1 MAGPKRPAPPLKARA
16 ASTLCLTH
24 ALAVALG
31 AGLFLLAASA
41 VLPGGLSGGGDGG
54 SGGGGGGGAGL
65 GRGALRR
72 VAAAHRTGIDALAR
86 PPPVDQAGASRRV
99 APVSRGWV
107 LGDVA
112 YPMPDFETPLV
123 FEAYSENA
131 TDFYLYAQGTLVL
144 FSGSTAPDLEVVACS
159 AGGERMEV
167 AARWNNVF
175 HCKASRPLVVGEPLT
190 LLYKADGAK
199 GGVAAVN
206 SKVVH
211 GGVVD
216 VPSVG
221 AAKYY
226 TCASTQVKNT
236 EYLADWLA
244 YHRRLGVDHF
254 YLYDNSANGTLA
266 AAMRPPRDDTTVL
279 HWPWRK
285 SQQQANSHM
294 ATLGRSRCHWVLFSD
309 VDEFVFVKGRVGR
322 KPAPLRVLLAQREAA
337 GKQQV
342 SLYRLEMGSSG
353 VLRKSDAPLAETYT
367 QRRKGKG
374 LWLNY
379 KSAVLLKDAIPY
391 SRVHFFDLRVKP
403 LGFNW
408 AFIAQ
413 WDEMQA
419 MPQWDWFKVWD
430 PRGHIVHYSTKS
442 WAEYIAKYSGDLNGM
457 IPNIGFERFNYTVGE
472 PPSFWPAFGGVYR
485 DTAFRDYK
493 RQMDRR
499 PPPPPM
505 IVVT

>member
-1 MAGPKRPAPPLKARA
+1 MAGAKRTVSAKARA

-24 ALAVALG
+24 VLAVALG
-31 AGLFLLAASA
+31 AALFVLFAS
-41 VLPGGLSGGGDGG
+41 VVVPSGFG
-54 SGGGGGGGAGL
+54 SGVGERLARSWGAPTRPGQTGLEALTRPTPTGPDGAPLVPAPVAAGWQL
-65 GRGALRR
+65 GR
-72 VAAAHRTGIDALAR
+72 
-86 PPPVDQAGASRRV
+86 VDYA
-99 APVSRGWV
+99 
-107 LGDVA
+107 
-112 YPMPDFETPLV
+112 MPDFETPLV
-123 FEAYSENA
+123 FAAYVENG

-144 FSGSTAPDLEVVACS
+144 FSGSTAPDLDVKACS
-159 AGGERMEV
+159 AGGERMHL

-175 HCKASRPLVVGEPLT
+175 HCQSHRPLQRGEPLT
-190 LLYKADGAK
+190 LLYADEAAA
-199 GGVAAVN
+199 GGLAAVD
-206 SKVVH
+206 SKATFD
-211 GGVVD
+211 GLVD
-216 VPSVG
+216 VPSAG
-221 AAKYY
+221 APKYY

-236 EYLADWLA
+236 DYLADWLA

-254 YLYDNSANGTLA
+254 YLYDNSANGSLEAALA
-266 AAMRPPRDDTTVL
+266 PPRPDTDVL
-279 HWPWRK
+279 VWPWRK

-294 ATLGRSRCHWVLFSD
+294 ATLGRARCHWVLFSD
-309 VDEFVFVKGRVGR
+309 VDEFVFVKGATGR
-322 KPAPLRVLLAQREAA
+322 GPAPLRRLLAQREAA

-367 QRRKGKG
+367 KRRKGKG

-408 AFIAQ
+408 AFIKQ

-419 MPQWDWFKVWD
+419 MVEWDWFKVWD

-442 WAEYIAKYSGDLNGM
+442 WSEYIDKYSGDLNGM
-457 IPNIGFERFNYTVGE
+457 IPNIGFERYNYTVDS

-493 RQMDRR
+493 RRIDKRDE
-499 PPPPPM
+499 PEPM
-505 IVVT
+505 LVVN